1 MIRRGYQSGRSQM
14 LSAVCWVALGI
25 SHTDMVL
32 NASGA
37 ISFQVFGQRKER
49 KIYTNVGTLMLIR
62 K

>member
-1 MIRRGYQSGRSQM
+1 M